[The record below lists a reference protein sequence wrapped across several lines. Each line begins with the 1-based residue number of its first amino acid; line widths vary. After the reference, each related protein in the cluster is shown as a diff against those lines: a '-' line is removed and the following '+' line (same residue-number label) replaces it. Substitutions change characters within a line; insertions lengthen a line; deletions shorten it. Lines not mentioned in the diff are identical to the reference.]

1 MRPVSLPP
9 NLVDHF
15 YAGGAKIAA
24 LRGIRT
30 TSTHQPEEWLGATVA
45 RAGGGRVGLSAL
57 PDGRLLRDAVAAD
70 PVAWTGS
77 GSAPAGPADTGL
89 LVKLLDAGQRLPVH
103 AHPDRSFAARHL
115 SCPYGKT
122 EAWYVLD
129 ATGDGAVYLG
139 WRTDVDPDEL
149 ARRRDAQDS
158 DWMLRHLNRVEVRP
172 GDGLLV
178 PAGTAHALG
187 EGVFVVEVQ
196 EPTDL
201 SIVLEWSV
209 TTSGREESHLG
220 LGFDTVMPAV
230 DHRRMTPDR
239 LAALRMVTDPRASAA
254 GPRSAIVAEADPF
267 FRIDVWAPHGMGS
280 STMPAGFAVVVVLD
294 GDGSLVG
301 DQEGVCPVHRGE
313 VLAVPAA
320 FGGWRADGYVRLLVC
335 RPGLVPGVGPDRG
348 SRRVDSG

>member
-15 YAGGAKIAA
+15 YAGGTKIAA

-30 TSTHQPEEWLGATVA
+30 TSTHQPEEWLAATVA
-45 RAGGGRVGLSAL
+45 RAGDDRVGLSAL

-77 GSAPAGPADTGL
+77 DSAPAGPADTGL

-139 WRTDVDPDEL
+139 WTTDVDPDEL

-158 DWMLRHLNRVEVRP
+158 EWMLRHLNRVEVRP

-187 EGVFVVEVQ
+187 EGVFVAELQ

-209 TTSGREESHLG
+209 TTSGREDSHLG

-230 DHRRMTPDR
+230 DHRRMSPAR
-239 LAALRMVTDPRASAA
+239 IAALHTYTDPRAGGAE
-254 GPRSAIVAEADPF
+254 PRSALVAEADPF
-267 FRIDVWAPHGMGS
+267 FRLDVWAPHGVGS
-280 STMPAGFAVVVVLD
+280 PPVPAGFAVVVVLE

-301 DQEGVCPVHRGE
+301 AEDSCHVRRGE

-320 FGGWRADGYVRLLVC
+320 FGGWAAEGEVRLLVC
-335 RPGLVPGVGPDRG
+335 RPAL
-348 SRRVDSG
+348 SG

>member
-15 YAGGAKIAA
+15 YAGGGKIAA

-30 TSTHQPEEWLGATVA
+30 TSAHQPEEWLAATVA

-57 PDGRLLRDAVAAD
+57 PDGRLLRDVVAAD
-70 PVAWTGS
+70 PVAWIGTA
-77 GSAPAGPADTGL
+77 SAPGGPADTGL

-139 WRTDVDPDEL
+139 WSTDVDPDEL
-149 ARRRDAQDS
+149 ALRRDAQDS
-158 DWMLRHLNRVEVRP
+158 DWMLGHLNRVQVRP

-187 EGVFVVEVQ
+187 EGVFVAELQ

-201 SIVLEWSV
+201 SIVLEWSI
-209 TTSGREESHLG
+209 TTSDREDSHLG
-220 LGFDTVMPAV
+220 LGFDAVMSAV
-230 DHRRMTPDR
+230 DHRRMSPER
-239 LAALRMVTDPRASAA
+239 LAALHTFTDPRAGAA
-254 GPRSAIVAEADPF
+254 EPRSAFVAEADPF
-267 FRIDVWAPHGMGS
+267 FRLDVWAPHGGGAPAV
-280 STMPAGFAVVVVLD
+280 PAGFAVVVVLE
-294 GDGSLVG
+294 GDGSLIG
-301 DQEGVCPVHRGE
+301 DTDARPVHRGE

-335 RPGLVPGVGPDRG
+335 RPGVGHGIAPGTGVP
-348 SRRVDSG
+348 RR

>member
-9 NLVDHF
+9 NLVDHY

-30 TSTHQPEEWLGATVA
+30 TSTHQPEEWLAATVS
-45 RAGGGRVGLSAL
+45 RAGDSHVGLASL
-57 PDGRLLRDAVAAD
+57 SDGRLLRDVVAAD
-70 PVAWTGS
+70 PVTWTGS
-77 GSAPAGPADTGL
+77 DSAPAGPADTGL

-103 AHPDRSFAARHL
+103 VHPDRAFAARHL

-129 ATGDGAVYLG
+129 STGDGAVYLG
-139 WRTDVDPDEL
+139 WTSDVDPDEL

-158 DWMLRHLNRVEVRP
+158 DWMLQHLNRVAVRP
-172 GDGLLV
+172 GDGVLV

-187 EGVFVVEVQ
+187 EGVFVAEAQ

-201 SIVLEWSV
+201 SIVLEWAV
-209 TTSGREESHLG
+209 TTSGREDSHLG

-230 DHRRMTPDR
+230 DHRGMSPDR
-239 LAALRMVTDPRASAA
+239 LASLRTFTDPRASSAA
-254 GPRSAIVAEADPF
+254 PRSALVAEADPY
-267 FRIDVWAPHGMGS
+267 FRLDIWAPQGLGS
-280 STMPAGFAVVVVLD
+280 PAVPAGFTVVVVLD
-294 GDGSLVG
+294 GDGELTG
-301 DQEGVCPVHRGE
+301 GVAACPVRRGQ

-320 FGGWRADGYVRLLVC
+320 FGGWAAEGDVRLLVC
-335 RPGLVPGVGPDRG
+335 RPGTVRAGGAR
-348 SRRVDSG
+348 